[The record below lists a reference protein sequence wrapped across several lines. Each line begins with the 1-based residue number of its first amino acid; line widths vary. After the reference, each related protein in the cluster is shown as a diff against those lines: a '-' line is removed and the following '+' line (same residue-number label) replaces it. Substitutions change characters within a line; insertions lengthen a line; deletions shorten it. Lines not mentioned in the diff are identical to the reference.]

1 MHDAAHSVESSSRR
15 MKSSDNRPL
24 RIANCDF
31 TTSRVPSLFASLEFH
46 NFYGMLLTHEIAYC
60 MHDINPSRPGPPAWW
75 GYPSNSKKSSLVPD
89 PQSGLGREPDLGER
103 FRVAVT
109 VYKVIEKMASAE
121 VSLSPALGDSESG
134 MSAGEFVLKK
144 LFAEF
149 VAVSDRRLQ
158 HIATQSL
165 VRRSLVMLLCPNL
178 GYLVDVRQRC
188 S

>member
-1 MHDAAHSVESSSRR
+1 
-15 MKSSDNRPL
+15 MKL
-24 RIANCDF
+24 HTA
-31 TTSRVPSLFASLEFH
+31 
-46 NFYGMLLTHEIAYC
+46 C
-60 MHDINPSRPGPPAWW
+60 MTLIPPGPGPPAWW

-89 PQSGLGREPDLGER
+89 PQSGLGTR
-103 FRVAVT
+103 FRGAIPRRST
-109 VYKVIEKMASAE
+109 VYKVTEKMASAE

>member
-1 MHDAAHSVESSSRR
+1 
-15 MKSSDNRPL
+15 
-24 RIANCDF
+24 
-31 TTSRVPSLFASLEFH
+31 
-46 NFYGMLLTHEIAYC
+46 MLLTHEIAYC
-60 MHDINPSRPGPPAWW
+60 MHDINPCPPGPPLHGGDIPLIARRAVWFQTPKVVW
-75 GYPSNSKKSSLVPD
+75 
-89 PQSGLGREPDLGER
+89 EPDLGER
-103 FRVAVT
+103 FRVAVDRYIYI
-109 VYKVIEKMASAE
+109 YKVTEKMASAE

-165 VRRSLVMLLCPNL
+165 VRRSLVMLLCQNL
-178 GYLVDVRQRC
+178 GYLVTIRQRC